1 MSFFLT
7 DHKAKEGKK
16 GKDVYKYI
24 YISIKYSRFLLLVDL
39 ELFQQK
45 KLKKLEH

>member
-7 DHKAKEGKK
+7 DHKLKEGKE

-24 YISIKYSRFLLLVDL
+24 YTSIEYSRFLLLVGL